1 MAAPEKVTPQTLG
14 ELKQRGQKITALTA
28 YDYPMAR
35 LMDKAG
41 VDVILVGDSL
51 GMVVLGYDSTL
62 PVTVDDVIHH
72 CRAVRRAVQRALVVA
87 DMPFGSYQTST
98 DQAVE
103 NAIRLIKEGGAEA
116 VKLEGGVTWA
126 ATIERIQR
134 AGIPVMGHIGLL
146 PQSVLLSGGY
156 KVQGREID
164 DIERLLQDADAVQE
178 AGAFS
183 IVLEGIPAPVAK
195 LITRRVTIPTIG
207 IGAGV
212 DCDGQILVVHDL
224 LGLILNHK
232 PKFVR
237 TYAHLREEM
246 ESAFGRFIEDVHRGD
261 FPSPEESYTLTDDV
275 KRLLEERYGGH
286 SHD

>member
-1 MAAPEKVTPQTLG
+1 MAAPEKVTPQTLLD
-14 ELKQRGQKITALTA
+14 LKRRGQKITALTA
-28 YDYPMAR
+28 YDYPMAK
-35 LMDKAG
+35 LMDEAG

-72 CRAVRRAVQRALVVA
+72 CRAVRRATHRALVVA
-87 DMPFGSYQTST
+87 DMPFGSYQTSI
-98 DQAVE
+98 DRAVE
-103 NAIRLIKEGGAEA
+103 NAVRLVKDGGAEA
-116 VKLEGGVTWA
+116 VKLEGGVSWA
-126 ATIERIQR
+126 ATIERIQQ

-156 KVQGREID
+156 KVQGRKIG
-164 DIERLLQDADAVQE
+164 DIERLLHDADAVQE

-195 LITRRVTIPTIG
+195 LITQRMNIPTIG

-212 DCDGQILVVHDL
+212 HCDGQILVVHDV

-246 ESAFGRFIEDVHRGD
+246 ENAFARFIEDVHRGD
-261 FPSPEESYTLTDDV
+261 FPSSEESYTLTDDV
-275 KRLLEERYGGH
+275 ERLLEERYGSH